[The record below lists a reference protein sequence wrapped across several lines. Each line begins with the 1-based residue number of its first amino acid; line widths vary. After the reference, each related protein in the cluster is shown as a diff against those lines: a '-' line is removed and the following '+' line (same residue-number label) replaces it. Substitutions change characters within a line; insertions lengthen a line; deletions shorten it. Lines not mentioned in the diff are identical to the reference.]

1 MQLGDFYHLTAAAEP
16 SGRVPGEY
24 SIRLLGAGG
33 VTLADYPFTPQFN
46 YTDYPSPGSGP
57 AAALISEAV
66 RWDPRTTRVAIYRGA
81 TEVAGRNVSPHTPV
95 VTVLAPHGGETFTA
109 PFNVQWQASDAD
121 GDPLSYMLQ
130 YSTDG
135 GATWRPLSGILN
147 GQSTTVDP
155 ANLPGTTQGK
165 FRVLASDGVN
175 TGQDASDGVFSVPD
189 KAPMVRI
196 TSPTDGAHYIPGQ
209 PVALIGQAMD
219 MEDGTLTGAALQW
232 TSSLSGALGTGE
244 MLHVTDLPIRLAH
257 DYADRARSRR
267 PSREGE
273 RHDPGR

>member
-1 MQLGDFYHLTAAAEP
+1 MD
-16 SGRVPGEY
+16 
-24 SIRLLGAGG
+24 
-33 VTLADYPFTPQFN
+33 
-46 YTDYPSPGSGP
+46 
-57 AAALISEAV
+57 
-66 RWDPRTTRVAIYRGA
+66 
-81 TEVAGRNVSPHTPV
+81 GRNVSPHTPV

-109 PFNVQWQASDAD
+109 PFNVKWQASDAD
-121 GDPLSYMLQ
+121 GDALSYMLQ

-147 GQSTTVDP
+147 GQSTTVDS

-165 FRVLASDGVN
+165 LRVLASDGVN
-175 TGQDASDGVFSVPD
+175 MGEDASDGVFTVPD
-189 KAPMVRI
+189 KAPMVSI

-244 MLHVTDLPIRLAH
+244 MLHVTDLRSGLHTITLTAQ
-257 DYADRARSRR
+257 DRGGHRVKASVTILVAELDELLYVPLLYR
-267 PSREGE
+267 
-273 RHDPGR
+273 